1 MEISRNLR
9 VESVSRLE
17 PTPPR
22 SVEQGQTIRDA
33 IALMRQDRVG
43 CLLVVEDGRLVGVFT
58 ERDLLCRVL
67 GCNKP
72 LSTPVKEVMTP
83 EPITISPSDSIRTAI
98 RRMQQGEHRHLPVI
112 NENNEPVGILS
123 VKRIIHYLVEHFPG
137 AVYNLPPEPNGILR
151 EREGA

>member
-17 PTPPR
+17 ATPPIA
-22 SVEQGQTIRDA
+22 VEGSQPIREA
-33 IALMRQDRVG
+33 VALMRRDRVG
-43 CLLVVEDGRLVGVFT
+43 CLLICEAGRLIGVFT

-67 GCNKP
+67 GCNRS
-72 LSTPVKEVMTP
+72 LTTQIQEVMTANP
-83 EPITISPSDSIRTAI
+83 MTITPSDSIRTAI

-112 NENNEPVGILS
+112 NGNHEPIGILS

-137 AVYNLPPEPNGILR
+137 AVYNLPPEPSGILR